1 MKGLIMSDRDSRV
14 MRVIKSLSRLRIDG
28 LAMPVHRADG
38 VAPIVVALPSDEVGY
53 IESLVEAAGGEANL
67 VLALE
72 DRFVL
77 WSWSNNTTAT
87 LDTIEVHEGATMD
100 MLELWV
106 AQCEGAASI
115 NLIRASLGAARELQY
130 QD

>member
-1 MKGLIMSDRDSRV
+1 MSDRDSRV